1 MRLYTNNRGAWVGTQ
16 AEAKAQ
22 FGKDYAL
29 VDVPTSKDA
38 LMRWLNNCRVV
49 SQAHAE
55 AGEMSAHRV
64 SVDLTADTPTAAPAM
79 HESTLTKP
87 HTWQTIKE
95 CAERAPLRDFPVA
108 IAVYQNRI
116 NDIV

>member
-1 MRLYTNNRGAWVGTQ
+1 MRLYTDNRGAWVGTQ

-29 VDVPTSKDA
+29 VDVPISKDA

-55 AGEMSAHRV
+55 AGAIA
-64 SVDLTADTPTAAPAM
+64 TPDTPVAAPVV

-87 HTWQTIKE
+87 HPWQTIRE
-95 CAERAPLRDFPVA
+95 CAERAPLSDFPVA
-108 IAVYQNRI
+108 IAVYQSRI
-116 NDIV
+116 DEIV